1 MLNAHAKIGIAQ
13 IVFYV
18 PAIAIAVYLLLFR
31 HGRPRMPW
39 ILLFVFSIGE
49 SESSPFTSLIANV
62 AIQSD
67 SQEALSSSV

>member
-18 PAIAIAVYLLLFR
+18 PAIAIAVYLLFFR

-49 SESSPFTSLIANV
+49 SESNPSTTLIANIAV
-62 AIQSD
+62 QCD
-67 SQEALSSSV
+67 L